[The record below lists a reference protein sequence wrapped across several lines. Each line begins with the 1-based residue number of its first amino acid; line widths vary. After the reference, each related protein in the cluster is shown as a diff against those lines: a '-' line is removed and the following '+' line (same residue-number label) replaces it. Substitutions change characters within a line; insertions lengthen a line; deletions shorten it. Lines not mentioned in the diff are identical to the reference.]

1 MTTVLERKP
10 LFAHIQILRAIAVGM
25 VVGFHMGWPGFS
37 FGYLGVDIF
46 FVISGFLMFQIYSEL
61 ESNRVRS
68 FYFRRLKRL
77 LPAYLLVSLATT
89 LIFFLVV
96 LPFERVSLVTQ
107 NLYANFLISNFY
119 YWTENQYFV
128 SGGLR
133 PLLTFWSLALE
144 LQFYLIFPIIFIL
157 VKKYKQLF
165 FLIILFSALLHILLN
180 MISPETAFFLL
191 PARLW
196 EFLIGTAVAAKM
208 NSRVANTYFWPRIF
222 HLLSLLMILMVV
234 LFPFAKDIQAFYSN
248 FIVVL
253 ITSFLLKI
261 GFALGENRGFIR
273 RILLM
278 VGKYSY
284 SIYLVH
290 LPIICLIC
298 YQPFSG
304 NLKPGDNLKLNLF
317 CILLIIIFAYLVF
330 HFMENPFRQIKKFR
344 TLLSLYLPF
353 FMIAV
358 LSFAL
363 VHTYKNIATSLE
375 LQKISFSQENR
386 TVFRCG
392 TISRIEI
399 LHKITNG
406 AESCLLST
414 NNQGKRY
421 LLIGNSYADSIKS
434 ALSSTLEESGNSLY
448 ILRDNLWL
456 NSANST
462 IAKNEINRRDID
474 VVVLHSR
481 AGVQD
486 EQAFKEMVKFIKE
499 QKKKLIIIGP
509 TPDYEYSIPLQI
521 YKKLKFNEK
530 LEVKNI
536 TYYEELFK
544 KEIRFSKSI
553 SNGDSIVYLDA
564 LKAFC
569 IPDCQI
575 RDQTSGNLFYFDG
588 GHLTLTGAS
597 FLISRLGASF

>member
-1 MTTVLERKP
+1 MTPVFEKKP
-10 LFAHIQILRAIAVGM
+10 LFAHIQILRAIAVAM

-61 ESNRVRS
+61 ESNRIRS

-77 LPAYLLVSLATT
+77 LPAYLFVSLVTT
-89 LIFFLVV
+89 LVFFLVI

-144 LQFYLIFPIIFIL
+144 LQFYLIFPIVFIIL
-157 VKKYKQLF
+157 KKYNKLF
-165 FLIILFSALLHILLN
+165 FLIILFSVLLHILLYL
-180 MISPETAFFLL
+180 ISPETAFFIL

-196 EFLIGTAVAAKM
+196 EFLIGTTIAVKM
-208 NSRVANTYFWPRIF
+208 NSQIVNAYFGSRIF
-222 HLLSLLMILMVV
+222 HLASLLMILLVV
-234 LFPFAKDIQAFYSN
+234 LFPFAKDMQAFYSN
-248 FIVVL
+248 FIVVV

-261 GFALGENRGFIR
+261 GFALGENRGFMR

-304 NLKPGDNLKLNLF
+304 NLKPGANLKLNLF
-317 CILLIIIFAYLVF
+317 SILLIIIFAYLVF
-330 HFMENPFRQIKKFR
+330 YFIENPFRQIKNFQ
-344 TLLSLYLPF
+344 TLLSLYLTF

-363 VHTYKNIATSLE
+363 VPKYKNINTSLE

-386 TVFRCG
+386 TAFRCG

-399 LHKITNG
+399 LHKITHG
-406 AESCLLST
+406 PESCLLSSSAH
-414 NNQGKRY
+414 GDKY

-434 ALSSTLEESGNSLY
+434 ALNNKLEKNGNSLY

-456 NSANST
+456 SSSNLAM
-462 IAKNEINRRDID
+462 AKNEIINRDID
-474 VVVLHSR
+474 VVLLHQR

-486 EQAFKEMVKFIKE
+486 KQAFNKMVKFVKK
-499 QKKKLIIIGP
+499 QNKKLIIIGP
-509 TPDYEYSIPLQI
+509 TPDYQYSVPLKV
-521 YKKLKFNEK
+521 YENFKLNEK

-536 TYYEELFK
+536 TYFEKVFQD
-544 KEIRFSKSI
+544 EIRFFKSI
-553 SNGDSIVYLDA
+553 ADGDSVIYLDA

-569 IPDCQI
+569 LPECQI

-588 GHLTLTGAS
+588 GHLTVSGAN
-597 FLISRLGASF
+597 FLVSRFRETF

>member
-1 MTTVLERKP
+1 MTPVLQKKP
-10 LFAHIQILRAIAVGM
+10 LFAHIQILRAIAVVM

-61 ESNRVRS
+61 ESNRIRS

-77 LPAYLLVSLATT
+77 LPAYLFVSLVTT
-89 LIFFLVV
+89 LIFFIVI

-107 NLYANFLISNFY
+107 NLYANVLISNFY
-119 YWTENQYFV
+119 YWAENQYFV

-144 LQFYLIFPIIFIL
+144 LQFYLIFPIVFIM
-157 VKKYKQLF
+157 VKKYNKLF
-165 FLIILFSALLHILLN
+165 FLIILFSALIHILLN

-196 EFLIGTAVAAKM
+196 EFLIGTAVAVKM
-208 NSRVANTYFWPRIF
+208 NSQVANTYFRPRIF
-222 HLLSLLMILMVV
+222 HLVTYLMTLLVF
-234 LFPFAKDIQAFYSN
+234 LFPFAKDMQAFYSN
-248 FIVVL
+248 FIVVV

-261 GFALGENRGFIR
+261 GFALGENQGFIR
-273 RILLM
+273 RILLIL
-278 VGKYSY
+278 GKYSY

-304 NLKPGDNLKLNLF
+304 NLKPGANLKLNLF

-330 HFMENPFRQIKKFR
+330 YLIENPFRQIKNFQ
-344 TLLSLYLPF
+344 TLLSLYLTF

-363 VHTYKNIATSLE
+363 VPTYKNINTSLE

-386 TVFRCG
+386 TAFRCG

-414 NNQGKRY
+414 KNQGKRY

-434 ALSSTLEESGNSLY
+434 ALNSKIEESENSLY
-448 ILRDNLWL
+448 ILRDNQWL
-456 NSANST
+456 NSANLT
-462 IAKNEINRRDID
+462 IAKNEINNLEID
-474 VVVLHSR
+474 VVVLHSKG
-481 AGVQD
+481 GVQD
-486 EQAFKEMVKFIKE
+486 EQAFKEMSNLIKE

-509 TPDYEYSIPLQI
+509 IPDYEYSIPLQI
-521 YKKLKFNEK
+521 YKKLKFSEK

-536 TYYEELFK
+536 KYYKELFK
-544 KEIRFSKSI
+544 KEIIFSESI
-553 SNGDSIVYLDA
+553 SDGDSVVYLDA

-569 IPDCQI
+569 LPDCQI
-575 RDQTSGNLFYFDG
+575 RDQASGNLFYFDS
-588 GHLTLTGAS
+588 GHLTVTGAS
-597 FLISRLGASF
+597 FLISKIGASF

>member
-1 MTTVLERKP
+1 
-10 LFAHIQILRAIAVGM
+10 
-25 VVGFHMGWPGFS
+25 MGWPGFS

-77 LPAYLLVSLATT
+77 LPAYLFVSLVTT
-89 LIFFLVV
+89 VVFFLVI

-144 LQFYLIFPIIFIL
+144 LQFYLIFPIVFII
-157 VKKYKQLF
+157 VKKYNKLF
-165 FLIILFSALLHILLN
+165 FLIILFSALLHILLYL
-180 MISPETAFFLL
+180 ISSETAFFIL

-196 EFLIGTAVAAKM
+196 EFLIGTATAVKI
-208 NSRVANTYFWPRIF
+208 NSQIVNAYFGSRIF
-222 HLLSLLMILMVV
+222 HLASLLMILLVV
-234 LFPFAKDIQAFYSN
+234 LFPFAKDMQAFYSN
-248 FIVVL
+248 FIVVA

-261 GFALGENRGFIR
+261 GFALGENRGFMR

-304 NLKPGDNLKLNLF
+304 NLKPGANLKLNLF
-317 CILLIIIFAYLVF
+317 SILLIIIFAYLIF
-330 HFMENPFRQIKKFR
+330 YFIENPFRQIKNFQ
-344 TLLSLYLPF
+344 TLLSLYLTF

-358 LSFAL
+358 LSFEL
-363 VHTYKNIATSLE
+363 VPKYKNFNTSLE

-386 TVFRCG
+386 TAFRCG
-392 TISRIEI
+392 TISRMEI
-399 LHKITNG
+399 LHKITSG
-406 AESCLLST
+406 PESCLLSSQL
-414 NNQGKRY
+414 QGKKH

-434 ALSSTLEESGNSLY
+434 ALNNKLEKNGNSLY

-456 NSANST
+456 SSSNLA
-462 IAKNEINRRDID
+462 IAKNEIINRDID
-474 VVVLHSR
+474 VVILHQR

-486 EQAFKEMVKFIKE
+486 KQAFNEMVKFVKK
-499 QKKKLIIIGP
+499 QNKKLIIIGP
-509 TPDYEYSIPLQI
+509 TPDYQYSVPLKV
-521 YKKLKFNEK
+521 YENFKLNEK
-530 LEVKNI
+530 LEVKSI
-536 TYYEELFK
+536 TYFEKVFK
-544 KEIRFSKSI
+544 DEIRFFKSI
-553 SNGDSIVYLDA
+553 ADGDSVIYLDA
-564 LKAFC
+564 LKVFC
-569 IPDCQI
+569 LPECQI

-588 GHLTLTGAS
+588 GHLTVSGAN
-597 FLISRLGASF
+597 FLVSRFRETF

>member
-222 HLLSLLMILMVV
+222 HLLSLLMVLMVV

-317 CILLIIIFAYLVF
+317 CVLLIIIFAYLVF

>member
-144 LQFYLIFPIIFIL
+144 LQFYLIFPIIFII

-180 MISPETAFFLL
+180 MTSPETAFFLL

-196 EFLIGTAVAAKM
+196 EFLIGTAIAAKM

-222 HLLSLLMILMVV
+222 HLLSLLMVLMVV

>member
-1 MTTVLERKP
+1 
-10 LFAHIQILRAIAVGM
+10 
-25 VVGFHMGWPGFS
+25 
-37 FGYLGVDIF
+37 
-46 FVISGFLMFQIYSEL
+46 
-61 ESNRVRS
+61 
-68 FYFRRLKRL
+68 
-77 LPAYLLVSLATT
+77 
-89 LIFFLVV
+89 
-96 LPFERVSLVTQ
+96 
-107 NLYANFLISNFY
+107 
-119 YWTENQYFV
+119 
-128 SGGLR
+128 
-133 PLLTFWSLALE
+133 
-144 LQFYLIFPIIFIL
+144 
-157 VKKYKQLF
+157 
-165 FLIILFSALLHILLN
+165 

-196 EFLIGTAVAAKM
+196 EFLIGTAVAVKM
-208 NSRVANTYFWPRIF
+208 NSRVANKSFWPKIF

-234 LFPFAKDIQAFYSN
+234 LFPFAKDIQSFYSN
-248 FIVVL
+248 FVVVV
-253 ITSFLLKI
+253 ITSFLLRI
-261 GFALGENRGFIR
+261 GFALDENKGFIR
-273 RILLM
+273 RILLI

-304 NLKPGDNLKLNLF
+304 NLKPGDNLILNLF

-344 TLLSLYLPF
+344 ILLSLYLPF
-353 FMIAV
+353 LMIAV

-386 TVFRCG
+386 TLFRCG

-414 NNQGKRY
+414 NKQGKRY

-434 ALSSTLEESGNSLY
+434 ALNSKIEEGKNSLY
-448 ILRDNLWL
+448 ILRDNQWL
-456 NSANST
+456 NSTNLT
-462 IAKNEINRRDID
+462 IAKNEINNLDID
-474 VVVLHSR
+474 VVVLHSKG
-481 AGVQD
+481 GVQD
-486 EQAFKEMVKFIKE
+486 EQAFKEMADFIEE

-509 TPDYEYSIPLQI
+509 IPDYEYSIPLQM
-521 YKKLKFNEK
+521 YKKLKFSEK

-553 SNGDSIVYLDA
+553 SNGDSVVYLDA

-569 IPDCQI
+569 LPDCQI
-575 RDQTSGNLFYFDG
+575 RDQASGNLFYFDG
-588 GHLTLTGAS
+588 GHLTVTGAS
-597 FLISRLGASF
+597 FLVSRLRASF

>member
-1 MTTVLERKP
+1 
-10 LFAHIQILRAIAVGM
+10 
-25 VVGFHMGWPGFS
+25 MGWPGFS

-68 FYFRRLKRL
+68 FYFRRLNRL
-77 LPAYLLVSLATT
+77 IPAYLFVSLVTT

-144 LQFYLIFPIIFIL
+144 LQFYFIFPIIFII

-196 EFLIGTAVAAKM
+196 EFLIGTAIAVNM
-208 NSRVANTYFWPRIF
+208 NSQIANKYFRPKIF

-234 LFPFAKDIQAFYSN
+234 LFPFAKEIQTFYSN
-248 FIVVL
+248 FVVVV

-261 GFALGENRGFIR
+261 GFALGENQGIIR
-273 RILLM
+273 RILLV

-304 NLKPGDNLKLNLF
+304 NLKPGTSLKLNLF
-317 CILLIIIFAYLVF
+317 SILLIIIFAYLLF
-330 HFMENPFRQIKKFR
+330 CLIENPFRQIKKFHK
-344 TLLSLYLPF
+344 LLSLSLTF
-353 FMIAV
+353 FVIAV
-358 LSFAL
+358 LSFAFIPI
-363 VHTYKNIATSLE
+363 YKNINTSSE

-386 TVFRCG
+386 TTFRCG

-406 AESCLLST
+406 AESCLLSSHA
-414 NNQGKRY
+414 NGKSY

-434 ALSSTLEESGNSLY
+434 ALNSKIEASGNSLY
-448 ILRDNLWL
+448 ILRDNQWL
-456 NSANST
+456 NSTNLA
-462 IAKNEINRRDID
+462 IAKNEINRRDVD

-481 AGVQD
+481 GGVQD
-486 EQAFKEMVKFIKE
+486 EQAFKEIIKFVKE

-509 TPDYEYSIPLQI
+509 TPDYEYSIPLQM
-521 YKKLKFNEK
+521 YKELKFNEK
-530 LEVKNI
+530 LELQNI
-536 TYYEELFK
+536 TNYEELFK

-553 SNGDSIVYLDA
+553 SDGNSVVYLDA

-569 IPDCQI
+569 FPDCQI
-575 RDQTSGNLFYFDG
+575 RDQASGDLFYFDG
-588 GHLTLTGAS
+588 GHLTLTGAA

>member
-1 MTTVLERKP
+1 MTPALIAKP
-10 LFAHIQILRAIAVGM
+10 IFAHIQILRAIAVVL

-61 ESNRVRS
+61 ESNKIRS

-77 LPAYLLVSLATT
+77 LPAYLFVSLATT
-89 LIFFLVV
+89 FIFFLVT

-107 NLYANFLISNFY
+107 NLYANLLISNFY

-144 LQFYLIFPIIFIL
+144 LQFYLIFPIVFIM
-157 VKKYKQLF
+157 VKKYNKLF
-165 FLIILFSALLHILLN
+165 FLMILFSGLIHILLN

-196 EFLIGTAVAAKM
+196 EFLIGTAVAVKM
-208 NSRVANTYFWPRIF
+208 NSQLANTYFRPRIF
-222 HLLSLLMILMVV
+222 HLVTYLMILLVV
-234 LFPFAKDIQAFYSN
+234 LFPFAKDMQDFYSN
-248 FIVVL
+248 FIVVV

-261 GFALGENRGFIR
+261 GFALGENQGFIR
-273 RILLM
+273 RILLIL
-278 VGKYSY
+278 GKYSY

-304 NLKPGDNLKLNLF
+304 NLKPGANLKLNLF

-330 HFMENPFRQIKKFR
+330 YLIENPFRQIKNFQR
-344 TLLSLYLPF
+344 LLSLYLTF

-363 VHTYKNIATSLE
+363 VPTYKNINTSLE

-386 TVFRCG
+386 TTFRCG

-399 LHKITNG
+399 LHKITSG
-406 AESCLLST
+406 PESCLLSSQL
-414 NNQGKRY
+414 QGKKH

-434 ALSSTLEESGNSLY
+434 ALNNKLEESGNSLY

-456 NSANST
+456 SSINLT
-462 IAKNEINRRDID
+462 IAKNEIINRSID
-474 VVVLHSR
+474 VVILHQR
-481 AGVQD
+481 GGVQD
-486 EQAFKEMVKFIKE
+486 KQAFNEMVKFVKK
-499 QKKKLIIIGP
+499 QNKKLMIIGP
-509 TPDYEYSIPLQI
+509 TPDYQYSIPLKV
-521 YKKLKFNEK
+521 YENFKFNEK
-530 LEVKNI
+530 LDVKNI
-536 TYYEELFK
+536 NYFEKVFQD
-544 KEIRFSKSI
+544 EIRFFKSI
-553 SNGDSIVYLDA
+553 ADGDSVIYLDA

-569 IPDCQI
+569 LPACQI
-575 RDQTSGNLFYFDG
+575 RDQTNGNLFYFDE
-588 GHLTLTGAS
+588 GHLTVSGAS
-597 FLISRLGASF
+597 FLVSRLGASF

>member
-10 LFAHIQILRAIAVGM
+10 LFAHIQILRAIAVVM

-208 NSRVANTYFWPRIF
+208 NSRVANTYFWPKIF
-222 HLLSLLMILMVV
+222 HLFSLLMILMVV

>member
-61 ESNRVRS
+61 GSNQFRS

-77 LPAYLLVSLATT
+77 LPAYLFVSLATT

-144 LQFYLIFPIIFIL
+144 LQFYLIFPIIFII

-196 EFLIGTAVAAKM
+196 EFLIGTAVAVKM
-208 NSRVANTYFWPRIF
+208 NSRVANKSFWPKIF
-222 HLLSLLMILMVV
+222 HLLSLLMILMVA
-234 LFPFAKDIQAFYSN
+234 LFPFAKDMQDFYSN
-248 FIVVL
+248 FVVVV
-253 ITSFLLKI
+253 ITSFLLRI
-261 GFALGENRGFIR
+261 GFALDENKGFIR
-273 RILLM
+273 RILLI

-353 FMIAV
+353 LMIAV

-414 NNQGKRY
+414 KNQGKRY

-434 ALSSTLEESGNSLY
+434 ALNSRLEERGNSLY
-448 ILRDNLWL
+448 ILRDNQWL
-456 NSANST
+456 NSVNLV
-462 IAKNEINRRDID
+462 IAKNEINNRNID

-481 AGVQD
+481 GGVQD
-486 EQAFKEMVKFIKE
+486 EQALKKMVKFIRD
-499 QKKKLIIIGP
+499 QNKKLIIIGP
-509 TPDYEYSIPLQI
+509 TPDYEYSIPLKV
-521 YKKLKFNEK
+521 YENLKLNERF
-530 LEVKNI
+530 EVKDI
-536 TYYEELFK
+536 SYYEDLHQ
-544 KEIRFSKSI
+544 KETSLYRSVAD
-553 SNGDSIVYLDA
+553 GDSVSYLDA
-564 LKAFC
+564 LNAFC
-569 IPDCQI
+569 LPECQI
-575 RDQTSGNLFYFDG
+575 RDQSSGNLFYFDE
-588 GHLTLTGAS
+588 GHLTVTGAS
-597 FLISRLGASF
+597 FLVSRLGASF